1 MSLGIQIDQ
10 QDPMPHF
17 RQAICVGRGQRRFPG
32 TALEVEE
39 QLLSPSNRLWYPRQ
53 LRAQSPQI
61 LGREALVFARRDRRP
76 RYAWDLG
83 KLLGAVSR
91 GFHRSLLR
99 TSKPQ
104 RTCCPCAPLDLA
116 LPEAGNFAQPPLA
129 ELGSLTRAPGRSALE
144 SSSEFLK
151 SSFRIGTPDQ
161 GLERRPE
168 LRLANVPVTKA
179 ALCSVSHA
187 VLRSWLQQPS
197 VFRMAEAAREARPDG
212 EPRGAA
218 VPGPARPNWINRAPG
233 YAIGFEPP
241 PGALSSR
248 YPARL
253 PARASVPDPHGWP
266 RAPAP
271 RGDAPRSPGRRS
283 SFLLGPGQSF
293 P

>member
-1 MSLGIQIDQ
+1 M
-10 QDPMPHF
+10 
-17 RQAICVGRGQRRFPG
+17 
-32 TALEVEE
+32 
-39 QLLSPSNRLWYPRQ
+39 
-53 LRAQSPQI
+53 
-61 LGREALVFARRDRRP
+61 
-76 RYAWDLG
+76 LG

-104 RTCCPCAPLDLA
+104 STCCPCAPLDRA

-168 LRLANVPVTKA
+168 LRLANVTVTKA

-197 VFRMAEAAREARPDG
+197 VFRMAEAAREARPG
-212 EPRGAA
+212 GA
-218 VPGPARPNWINRAPG
+218 
-233 YAIGFEPP
+233 PP
-241 PGALSSR
+241 
-248 YPARL
+248 
-253 PARASVPDPHGWP
+253 
-266 RAPAP
+266 
-271 RGDAPRSPGRRS
+271 SPGRRS